1 MERQKDKSTER
12 SKEIRKTTEEEL
24 EVLRK
29 ELQRLRELKR
39 QKELKEQKA
48 VQESELTTEKEE
60 IKPEIEEKTDVD
72 DIEDRLD
79 EIDKF
84 LLKQFEQIDEST
96 YEQHSDYIESQLQV
110 LEEEIVGEKGLIEIE
125 LSPYEKLLNE
135 YPWLEEAKY
144 EFMYSIPNKKKNP
157 SDYESWR
164 TEWAKV
170 LFDYAKC
177 AILHILYLRQL
188 YSEKPFSNFQD
199 RQKAIKKIADELVEQ
214 KLAKFLSKKEE
225 KLRIYW
231 KTLDLWA
238 VDLYDWA
245 LDFGKIEPILI
256 YEIREAKLEFSNLP
270 KLDIEEIFRILSKD
284 NRGTIIKTDDGQIAF
299 KIILE

>member
-39 QKELKEQKA
+39 QKELNEQKA

-125 LSPYEKLLNE
+125 LSPYEKLLND

-256 YEIREAKLEFSNLP
+256 YEIREAQKEFSNLP